1 MSVVTVTEQGPVSII
16 AINRPDKGNSIS
28 RQVALDLQA
37 AFDAFD
43 KSDQRVAV
51 LTGEGDRAF
60 STGADVTDLPE
71 LWRCIPTVGIT
82 TEKPLIAAT
91 SGWVVGGALVAVM
104 MADLCIASETT
115 RFSYPEAKLGFTGGL
130 IAGLAGRIPHKIAME
145 IMLLGRT
152 VDARRAYEAGLVN
165 QVVPA
170 GKHVEEAVKIAT
182 ELAGFSPLVLKTIKR
197 FVVEGVLPQGPSEK
211 MALAHRDL
219 AAVRESEDAQEG
231 IRAFKEKRAPN
242 YVGR

>member
-16 AINRPDKGNSIS
+16 AINRPDKGNAIS

-43 KSDQRVAV
+43 KSEQRVAV
-51 LTGEGDRAF
+51 LTGGGDRAF

-115 RFSYPEAKLGFTGGL
+115 KFSYPEAKLGFTGGL

-145 IMLLGRT
+145 IMLLGRV

-211 MALAHRDL
+211 MALANRDL
-219 AAVRESEDAQEG
+219 VAVRESEDAQEG